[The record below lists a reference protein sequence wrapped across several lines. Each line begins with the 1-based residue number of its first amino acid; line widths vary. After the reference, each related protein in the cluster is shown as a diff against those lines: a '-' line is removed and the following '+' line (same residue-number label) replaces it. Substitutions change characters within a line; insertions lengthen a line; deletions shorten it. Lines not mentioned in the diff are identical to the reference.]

1 MVTINVSDT
10 SFESEVISS
19 EQPVLVDFW
28 AEWCAPCKMIAP
40 IVEEL
45 SNEYQ
50 GQVKFTKVDVD
61 ENPEVAQKYGV
72 RGIPTLLI
80 FNDGAPVDQLVG
92 ALPKKTIKDKLEN
105 LLNNIN
111 GS

>member
-1 MVTINVSDT
+1 MGTINVSDT

-61 ENPEVAQKYGV
+61 ENSEVAQKYGV
-72 RGIPTLLI
+72 RGIPTLLL
-80 FNDGAPVDQLVG
+80 FNNGAPVDQLVG

>member
-1 MVTINVSDT
+1 MGTINVSDT

-72 RGIPTLLI
+72 RGIPTLLV

>member
-1 MVTINVSDT
+1 MGTINVSDT

>member
-1 MVTINVSDT
+1 MGTINVSDT

-50 GQVKFTKVDVD
+50 GQVKFTIVDVD